1 MERSLAETA
10 SIVRQS
16 ANFIQGLKSEISRVI
31 VGQEHM
37 VDRAIIA
44 LLTGGHLL
52 LEGVP
57 GLAKT
62 LLCNTLAQ
70 VVDCQFQ
77 RIQFTPDLL
86 PADLIGSMT
95 YRQDTCT
102 FSTKKG
108 PIFAN
113 LILADEINRA
123 PAKVQS
129 ALLEAMQEK
138 QVTIGETTFALP
150 TPFLVIATQNPID
163 QEGTYLLPEA
173 QVDRFM
179 MKVVI
184 DYPTIEEEKLILDR
198 MTNPQKTL
206 LSPVTSAANL
216 IQASQNVN
224 LVYLDDRIKTYIVN
238 LVYATRCPEDF
249 GNPQLKSCIEHG
261 ASPRATIALA
271 LASKARA
278 FMDARAYVTPE
289 DVQNLAQDIL
299 QHRISMSYEAEANN
313 ITSPDVI
320 EAIMSQIEVP

>member
-1 MERSLAETA
+1 MDRSLAEI
-10 SIVRQS
+10 SSLVRQS
-16 ANFIQGLKSEISRVI
+16 SSFIAGLKSEIARVV
-31 VGQEHM
+31 VGQNHM
-37 VDRAIIA
+37 IDRAVIA

-62 LLCNTLAQ
+62 LLCNTLAR

-95 YRQDTCT
+95 YRQDTGA
-102 FSTKKG
+102 FVPKKG

-138 QVTIGETTFALP
+138 QVTIGDTTYALP

-163 QEGTYLLPEA
+163 QEGTYALPEA

-179 MKVVI
+179 MKVIV
-184 DYPTIEEEKLILDR
+184 DYPSIEEERLILSR
-198 MTNPQKTL
+198 STNKNPL
-206 LSPVTSAANL
+206 PPSPVITGAELIKAA
-216 IQASQNVN
+216 QHVDM
-224 LVYLDDRIKTYIVN
+224 VYMDERVQTYIVN
-238 LVYATRCPEDF
+238 LVYATRTPERF
-249 GNPQLKSCIEHG
+249 GLTQLSSYIEHG

-271 LASKARA
+271 KTAKARA
-278 FMDARAYVTPE
+278 FMDARGYVLPE
-289 DVQNLAQDIL
+289 DIKDLATDVL
-299 QHRISMSYEAEANN
+299 QHRISMSYEADADN
-313 ITSPDVI
+313 ITSNDVI
-320 EAIMSQIEVP
+320 DAILSRVETP